1 MREDKFEDRIRELL
15 NSTQEDYDTS
25 SWDKLAQ
32 RLDSEGDLSG
42 SSDEDFIPIIKEK
55 LENQKATVPE
65 EHWSMMSS
73 ELDYIEERRR
83 RLYFVKFLEAAIIL
97 LLVFTYFHYTWYG
110 PAVEM
115 DMAYI
120 EDIKTTSEDP
130 SNVHAALGFSNVRRE
145 KELAI
150 GLEKVE
156 TRLRPIIFTP
166 SLIESLE
173 LKVDVTTTASSI
185 AKQFGNSMTV
195 ITSEANLGDDL
206 LRSSAQAVSSLDV
219 QPLDVKSDLPYIIM
233 TETEDSKVYT
243 DQGWSI
249 GIPISYDVNFI
260 NTDLNL
266 GYLSNQIES
275 GLGGRSYGIS
285 VGYRLKNIEVES
297 GLRYAQKTFVPGHL
311 TSYTKTSEV
320 SFLENRLDNMEIKQ
334 VEVPLLFKF
343 YAAPVRNTSLYGM
356 AGIGI
361 NAIVHNQYQINRTI
375 QSKARLSSA
384 PTSDIINLQELP
396 QGLIKGGSLKDNL
409 FITGVIGFGIQS
421 ALTPEVNWY
430 LQPQYQHSFTGQIN
444 QIVDRVNTLSIEGG
458 VKFLF

>member
-1 MREDKFEDRIRELL
+1 MRNDRLDDKIRELL

-25 SWDKLAQ
+25 SWDKLSQ
-32 RLDSEGDLSG
+32 RLDNDSDLSE
-42 SSDEDFIPIIKEK
+42 SSAEDFIPIIKEK
-55 LENQKATVPE
+55 LENQKASVPE

-83 RLYFVKFLEAAIIL
+83 RLYIVKFLEAAIIL

-110 PAVEM
+110 PVVEM

-130 SNVHAALGFSNVRRE
+130 SKVNAMLGFSDIQRE

-150 GLEKVE
+150 GLDKTVTRVRPLIIPPTNIEALDLQVE
-156 TRLRPIIFTP
+156 LYRSTV
-166 SLIESLE
+166 SLSEQLGS
-173 LKVDVTTTASSI
+173 AH
-185 AKQFGNSMTV
+185 TV
-195 ITSEANLGDDL
+195 LLSGDSFDDDL
-206 LRSSAQAVSSLDV
+206 TSAATSVMSLDIT
-219 QPLDVKSDLPYIIM
+219 PLDVDPDMPYIVM
-233 TETEDSKVYT
+233 AETEDTKVYT

-285 VGYRLKNIEVES
+285 LGYRLKNIEVES
-297 GLRYAQKTFVPGHL
+297 GLRYSEKTFVPGRL

-320 SFLENRLDNMEIKQ
+320 SFLENRLDNMVIKQ

-356 AGIGI
+356 LGVGV

-375 QSKARLSSA
+375 QTKARLSTA
-384 PTSDIINLQELP
+384 PTSDIVNLQELP
-396 QGLIKGGSLKDNL
+396 QGLIRGGSLKDNL
-409 FITGVIGFGIQS
+409 FVTGVIGFGIQS